1 MLARR
6 LMAGHRSLEPA
17 VVVRIHPGQFAS
29 IPKPLF
35 GRASVSK
42 SSAPVAPLWRLPH
55 VGRAPRPFLG
65 RLPVLAASSMALA
78 GILLLP
84 PESLGGL
91 QSHPDSAQLRRQAEI
106 AQAQFERVHRANLT
120 RTRREWSGTCDE
132 QYGRIC
138 LRFKGGRQ
146 WEPDEENPRVAV
158 AREGL
163 LEVLKDIGETLPGDH
178 WVLGQRVRYL
188 GYVGRW
194 REAETLARGCSGD
207 PSWWCSALLGYVLH
221 RSGHTPDELEAFSHA
236 LASMDPGEARA
247 WKDPQA
253 LVDYPVRRWLRNPVG
268 LSREQALD
276 RYWLLADPLYLTP
289 GNERLAEHYARRFAA
304 TLYRGTALTLELP
317 WGRPLEDLLLRYGF
331 VAGWERTLPRIGKAP
346 DGSVV
351 ERFHPESRGL
361 LPPLEA
367 LENPSALAEGVW
379 RPRDD
384 RPRSSSAP
392 VRAPLIVEGSGQ
404 VALLRRGEDL
414 LILAAHGVPE
424 DTLLTRRRTRV
435 GTLPWVE
442 NWEVGGAYPLAWAP
456 DADGRGADTLAGL
469 FLVPAAGDAPP
480 LSVLE
485 VGGEGVLQ
493 LLAPPGGYLLS
504 LELWHPSGWWGARL
518 RHGIRG
524 PPIPADVPSLSDPI
538 LLHGGESLPASLDEA
553 LSRMRTDANLGPPEP
568 LTVAWEVYGLGSRRE
583 PLTFHL
589 SLVQEET
596 SLLRRVLARTGLVQR
611 SPALTLSW
619 EEGSS
624 DHPESLFRAVD
635 LELPPLQ
642 PGGYVLRL
650 EMDIP
655 YRASVHAER
664 RITVPEQL
672 FPAH

>member
-1 MLARR
+1 M
-6 LMAGHRSLEPA
+6 
-17 VVVRIHPGQFAS
+17 
-29 IPKPLF
+29 F
-35 GRASVSK
+35 GRASVSQL
-42 SSAPVAPLWRLPH
+42 SVAMPLPGGLPH
-55 VGRAPRPFLG
+55 VCRTPQPYLG
-65 RLPVLAASSMALA
+65 RLPVLAAFSMALV
-78 GILLLP
+78 GIFLPP
-84 PESLGGL
+84 PESLGGI
-91 QSHPDSAQLRRQAEI
+91 QTHPDSAHLRRQAEI

-120 RTRREWSGTCDE
+120 RTRQEWSGTCDE
-132 QYGRIC
+132 QLGRIC

-146 WEPDEENPRVAV
+146 WEPDEENPRVTA

-163 LEVLKDIGETLPGDH
+163 LEVLRDIGETLPGDH
-178 WVLGQRVRYL
+178 WVLRQRVRYL
-188 GYVGRW
+188 GHMGRW
-194 REAETLARGCSGD
+194 SEAETLARGCSGN
-207 PSWWCSALLGYVLH
+207 PSWWCSGLLGYVLH
-221 RSGHTPDELEAFSHA
+221 RSGNTTDALEAFSHA
-236 LASMDPGEARA
+236 LESMNPGEARA
-247 WKDPQA
+247 WRDPRA
-253 LVDYPVRRWLRNPVG
+253 LVDYPVHRWLRNPVG
-268 LSREQALD
+268 LSREEALD
-276 RYWLLADPLYLTP
+276 RFWLLADPLYLTP
-289 GNERLAEHYARRFAA
+289 GNERLAEHYARRFAVN
-304 TLYRGTALTLELP
+304 LYRGTALTLELP